1 MAGSG
6 KAATPTAVDLSPIL
20 ATDPRDMRVSL
31 AAIVHWADSH
41 EVRTRLMR
49 EVEFPVDDLPMFLV
63 VNQLAHRGAMRPTDL
78 AHMLGTGKANLS
90 KIAHRL
96 VDAELVCRVP
106 SSQDE
111 RSTLLAL
118 TPAGR
123 EIGERIME
131 QLQATLATVLS
142 DWPTNDV
149 HALQRL
155 LARLAVDSTGLH
167 TQTPVSRPAFQR

>member
-6 KAATPTAVDLSPIL
+6 KTAFRTAVDLSPIL
-20 ATDPRDMRVSL
+20 PANPLDLRVSL
-31 AAIVHWADSH
+31 ATLVHWADSH
-41 EVRTRLMR
+41 EVRVQLMR
-49 EVEFPVDDLPMFLV
+49 DVNFPADDLPMFLV

-96 VDAELVCRVP
+96 VKAELVCRVP
-106 SSQDE
+106 SREDE
-111 RSTLLAL
+111 RSNLLAL

-131 QLQATLATVLS
+131 RVQATLAAVLG
-142 DWPTNDV
+142 DWPAKDIQT
-149 HALQRL
+149 LQRL
-155 LARLAVDSTGLH
+155 LARLATDSTSHRENPGV
-167 TQTPVSRPAFQR
+167 TG